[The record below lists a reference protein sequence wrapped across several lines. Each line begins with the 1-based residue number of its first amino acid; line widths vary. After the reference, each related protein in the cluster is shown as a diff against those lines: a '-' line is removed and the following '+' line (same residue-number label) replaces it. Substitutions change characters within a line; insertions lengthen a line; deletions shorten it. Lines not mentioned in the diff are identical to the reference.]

1 MKQVIKMNRIQIEQ
15 NPFDNIDTVMNKLY
29 QAAQSNNNTVYF
41 TKFKDVELDSSLTM
55 DEVYKLVCGKSKHE
69 VDVSI
74 LEGDLDNVI
83 AHLQSEIDE
92 RNLKI
97 FFINSIQIKL
107 SSLTQEQIELFKKH
121 YPLFTFEIAKTDVK
135 FVKMYANL
143 IDITSVLNER
153 NISLAV
159 ERLRDLKLDKDEL
172 AELFKMMENIKA
184 PCLLTLK
191 ERYVA

>member
-1 MKQVIKMNRIQIEQ
+1 MNQIQIEK

-29 QAAQSNNNTVYF
+29 QAAQSNKDTIYF
-41 TKFKDVELDSSLTM
+41 AKFKDVELDSSLTM
-55 DEVYKLVCGKSKHE
+55 DEAYQLVCGKSKHE

-74 LEGDLDNVI
+74 LEGELDNVI
-83 AHLQSEIDE
+83 THLQNEIDE
-92 RNLKI
+92 RSLKI

-107 SSLTQEQIELFKKH
+107 PLLTQEQVGLFKKH
-121 YPLFTFEIAKTDVK
+121 YPIFTFEIAKTDVK
-135 FVKMYANL
+135 IVKMYAGL

-172 AELFKMMENIKA
+172 ATLFKMMENIKT

>member
-1 MKQVIKMNRIQIEQ
+1 MNRIQIEQ
-15 NPFDNIDTVMNKLY
+15 NPFDSIDTVMNRLY
-29 QAAQSNNNTVYF
+29 KAAKTSDNTVYF

-55 DEVYKLVCGKSKHE
+55 DEAYKLVCGKSKHD

-74 LEGDLDNVI
+74 LESELDNVVTQ
-83 AHLQSEIDE
+83 LQNEIDQ
-92 RNLKI
+92 RSLKI

-107 SSLTQEQIELFKKH
+107 PLLTQEQIGLFKKH
-121 YPLFTFEIAKTDVK
+121 YPIFTFEIAKTDVK
-135 FVKMYANL
+135 VVKMYANL

-172 AELFKMMENIKA
+172 AELFKMMENIKT

>member
-1 MKQVIKMNRIQIEQ
+1 MNRIQIEQ
-15 NPFDNIDTVMNKLY
+15 NPFDSIDTVMNRLY
-29 QAAQSNNNTVYF
+29 KAAQTSDNTVYF

-55 DEVYKLVCGKSKHE
+55 DEAYKLVCGKSKHD

-74 LEGDLDNVI
+74 LEDKLDNVI
-83 AHLQSEIDE
+83 ANLQSEIDE

-107 SSLTQEQIELFKKH
+107 HLLTEEQIELFETH
-121 YPLFTFEIAKTDVK
+121 YPIFNFEIAKTDVK
-135 FVKMYANL
+135 VAKMYAGL

-159 ERLRDLKLDKDEL
+159 ERLRDLKLDKNDV
-172 AELFKMMENIKA
+172 AKLFKMMENIKT

>member
-1 MKQVIKMNRIQIEQ
+1 MNQIQIEK

-29 QAAQSNNNTVYF
+29 QAAQSNEDTIYF
-41 TKFKDVELDSSLTM
+41 AKFNGVELTSSLTM
-55 DEVYKLVCGKSKHE
+55 DEAYQLVCGKSKHE

-74 LEGDLDNVI
+74 LEGELDNVI

-107 SSLTQEQIELFKKH
+107 SSLTQEQIELFKKN
-121 YPLFTFEIAKTDVK
+121 YPIFTFEIAKTDVK

-143 IDITSVLNER
+143 IDITSILNER

-172 AELFKMMENIKA
+172 VELFKMMENIKA

>member
-1 MKQVIKMNRIQIEQ
+1 MNQIQIEK
-15 NPFDNIDTVMNKLY
+15 NPFDNIDTLMNRLY
-29 QAAQSNNNTVYF
+29 ELAQSNEDTIYF
-41 TKFKDVELDSSLTM
+41 AKFNGVELTSSLTM
-55 DEVYKLVCGKSKHE
+55 DEAYQLVCGKSKHE

-74 LEGDLDNVI
+74 LEGELDNVI

-107 SSLTQEQIELFKKH
+107 PLLTTEQIGLFKQH
-121 YPLFTFEIAKTDVK
+121 YPIFTFEIAKTDVK
-135 FVKMYANL
+135 VVKMYANL
-143 IDITSVLNER
+143 LDIASMLNER

-172 AELFKMMENIKA
+172 ATLFKMMENIKT

>member
-1 MKQVIKMNRIQIEQ
+1 MKRIQIEQ
-15 NPFDNIDTVMNKLY
+15 NPFDSIDTVMKRLY
-29 QAAQSNNNTVYF
+29 ESAQSNNDTIYF
-41 TKFKDVELDSSLTM
+41 TKFNDVELNSSLTM
-55 DEVYKLVCGKSKHE
+55 DEAYQLVCGKSKHE

-74 LEGDLDNVI
+74 LESELDNVVTQ
-83 AHLQSEIDE
+83 LQNEIDQ
-92 RNLKI
+92 RSLKI

-107 SSLTQEQIELFKKH
+107 SLLTQEQVGLFKKH
-121 YPLFTFEIAKTDVK
+121 YPIFTFEIAKTDVK
-135 FVKMYANL
+135 IVKMYAGL

-172 AELFKMMENIKA
+172 ATLFKMMENIKT

>member
-1 MKQVIKMNRIQIEQ
+1 MKRIQIEQ
-15 NPFDNIDTVMNKLY
+15 NPFDSVDTLMNRLY
-29 QAAQSNNNTVYF
+29 EFAQSNEDTIYF
-41 TKFKDVELDSSLTM
+41 AKFNGVELTSSSTM
-55 DEVYKLVCGKSKHE
+55 DEAYQLVCGKSKHE

-74 LEGDLDNVI
+74 LEGELDNV
-83 AHLQSEIDE
+83 IDE

-135 FVKMYANL
+135 VAKMYAGL
-143 IDITSVLNER
+143 IDITSILNER
-153 NISLAV
+153 DISLAV

-172 AELFKMMENIKA
+172 ATLFKMMENIKT

>member
-29 QAAQSNNNTVYF
+29 QAAQSNVDTVYF
-41 TKFKDVELDSSLTM
+41 TKFNDVELDSSLTM
-55 DEVYKLVCGKSKHE
+55 DEAYKLVCGKSKHE

-159 ERLRDLKLDKDEL
+159 ERLRDLKLDKDDL
-172 AELFKMMENIKA
+172 VELFKMMGNIKA

>member
-1 MKQVIKMNRIQIEQ
+1 MKRIQIEQ
-15 NPFDNIDTVMNKLY
+15 NPFDSVDTLMNRLY
-29 QAAQSNNNTVYF
+29 EFAQSNVDTVYF
-41 TKFKDVELDSSLTM
+41 TKFNDVELDSSLTM
-55 DEVYKLVCGKSKHE
+55 DEAYQLVCGKNKHE

-74 LEGDLDNVI
+74 LEGELDNVI

-107 SSLTQEQIELFKKH
+107 PLLTTEQIGLFKKH
-121 YPLFTFEIAKTDVK
+121 YPIFTFEIAKADVK
-135 FVKMYANL
+135 VVKMYANL
-143 IDITSVLNER
+143 LDITSMLNER

-172 AELFKMMENIKA
+172 ATLFKMMENIKA